1 MRTQPTLIPAA
12 LLLFALASCGG
23 GASTSSSSG
32 GASTS
37 SSGVAK
43 YALSLTG
50 HTEFLLEP
58 LEPSYPAGVT
68 IEVVTSVIY
77 DADLN
82 IYLDGE
88 KIAQEIMESENWR
101 YSFTMPS
108 HDATLDF
115 RIESIEYV
123 PLISLYPWLSDIQES
138 GVKSVRHET
147 GNATV
152 AFGEVEIAYSSD
164 QDDIARVLAISEMVA
179 VAAEQNAVPVGGSY
193 DEYAFYADSGD
204 HAISFYMGTYLY
216 CDGQNYQLMN
226 HLPELNNPDRE
237 TFKLVTHSFDCPYCQ
252 VLPDG
257 SRSEA
262 KIAEGFSF
270 DEVEFSAE
278 AVEVAPED
286 VEAPYFAME
295 VESLGEVF
303 IYAKDLVSLYRAP
316 DQTVRRYYQVE
327 GDHDFGFLFEE

>member
-1 MRTQPTLIPAA
+1 MRTQSTLIPAA

-37 SSGVAK
+37 SSGVTK

-58 LEPSYPAGVT
+58 LEPSYPAGAR
-68 IEVVTSVIY
+68 IEVVTSIIY

-88 KIAQEIMESENWR
+88 KIAQEIMRSDNWH

-123 PLISLYPWLSDIQES
+123 PLISLYPWLSDIQEND
-138 GVKSVRHET
+138 VKSVRHET

-179 VAAEQNAVPVGGSY
+179 VVVEQNAVPVGGSY
-193 DEYAFYADSGD
+193 DEYTFYTDSDD
-204 HAISFYMGTYLY
+204 HTISFYMGTYLY

-226 HLPELNNPDRE
+226 QLPELNNPDRE

-252 VLPDG
+252 VMPDG
-257 SRSEA
+257 SKTES
-262 KIAEGFSF
+262 KVAEGFSF

-278 AVEVAPED
+278 EVEVIPEE
-286 VEAPYFAME
+286 VEAPYFAMK
-295 VESLGEVF
+295 VEQIGEVF
-303 IYAKDLVSLYRAP
+303 IYAKDLVSLHRDPA
-316 DQTVRRYYQVE
+316 DSIRRYYRVV
-327 GDHDFGFLFEE
+327 GDYDFGFLFEE